1 MRIGRFIAITQL
13 TLLLPWLSQ
22 AVEPTLSDIR
32 PMALAGEQQQI
43 IDQALIDLVRGDTKS
58 LESLPI
64 TAFLAPIARPD
75 ANNSGLS
82 FRWTMSLPKALAR
95 LPDNQR
101 KQTLARLDARY
112 HTLLTPNLSTHD
124 RTRLAV
130 AFLPAPTALE
140 HVQYAANLAFD
151 RGHLTDF
158 LGITQLIPIQYD
170 DARRQSVALLLSG
183 LGPEVDTTL
192 QLTPPGTAIPTTTT
206 TTTPPAAHLA
216 IRWVV
221 QPGWVLAVDPFEQVA
236 WQYSIDRNATV
247 VTGPGAA
254 LIRDS
259 LGVRVLND
267 SGFIKMLTPLPS
279 GAQLLCVAGGAAW
292 FATGTRGW
300 RMNFADGQVTALDLG
315 VVPIGAPVV
324 RGQKSLWLTAHSFL
338 LFDAERLIHRFQHQ
352 LPVAGDWKLSSATAQ
367 VQLQAPDGRQW
378 HLSAFT
384 EQLKNDDVQQQAELL
399 LRAHRFDDALKLLSN
414 FTDEHAP
421 SLRLRAQIGLAF
433 DKNIALPDFS
443 PNYPPADQ
451 ALILS
456 AHFAN
461 SDRGIGHVLHKLP
474 ATDLFTYFDTLSQQ
488 HPTVQF
494 STDTHSLIDQ
504 AQTWNHIYTTSAWA
518 QWRQRK
524 QYPRSQIP
532 TVNTTSIELPI
543 NTKLITSR
551 DAHGHLL
558 WDDRQFRLER
568 TPDVMIVMCHGKNG
582 DLLWRHQW
590 RPMTYSSAPSQ
601 FMDIRDNVVYVHEG
615 TARVIVLDVDLGVQL
630 GVFPLTDTS
639 GTVYFLSPTQLAQLG
654 PLGVNNVL
662 TLYDVHGRG
671 LPIPLATPARW
682 ACNVGGH
689 LILRLTDLTAV
700 AYPGAKSVMWP
711 LPLLRQ
717 PQAPLVTA
725 EGLHASN
732 ALWPWM
738 P

>member
-1 MRIGRFIAITQL
+1 
-13 TLLLPWLSQ
+13 
-22 AVEPTLSDIR
+22 
-32 PMALAGEQQQI
+32 MALAGEQQQI
-43 IDQALIDLVRGDTKS
+43 IDKALIDLVRGDTTS

-75 ANNSGLS
+75 ANHSGLS
-82 FRWTMSLPKALAR
+82 FRWTMSLPRALAR
-95 LPDNQR
+95 LPDDQR

-112 HTLLTPNLSTHD
+112 HTLLTPNLSTRE

-151 RGHLTDF
+151 HGHFTDF

-170 DARRQSVALLLSG
+170 DVRRQSVALLLSG

-192 QLTPPGTAIPTTTT
+192 QLTSPGTAIPTTAIAS
-206 TTTPPAAHLA
+206 PPTAHLA

-221 QPGWVLAVDPFEQVA
+221 QPGWVLAVDPFDQVA
-236 WQYSIDRNATV
+236 WQYSVDRNATV

-254 LIRDS
+254 LVRDS

-267 SGFIKMLTPLPS
+267 AGSIKMLTPLPS

-300 RMNFADGQVTALDLG
+300 RMNFADGQVTALELG

-324 RGQKSLWLTAHSFL
+324 RGHKSLWLTAHSFL
-338 LFDAERLIHRFQHQ
+338 LFDADRSIHRFQHQ
-352 LPVAGDWKLSSATAQ
+352 LPVASDWNLSSTTAQ

-384 EQLKNDDVQQQAELL
+384 EQLMHGELQLQAELL
-399 LRAHRFDDALKLLSN
+399 LRAHRFDDVLKLLSN
-414 FTDEHAP
+414 LTSEDAP

-433 DKNIALPDFS
+433 DKNIPLPDFNGNYS
-443 PNYPPADQ
+443 PTDQ

-456 AHFAN
+456 AHFA
-461 SDRGIGHVLHKLP
+461 SADRGIEHVLHKSP
-474 ATDLFTYFDTLSQQ
+474 STALFTHFDILSQQ
-488 HPTVQF
+488 HPTVLF

-504 AQTWNHIYTTSAWA
+504 SQTWNHIYTTTAWV
-518 QWRQRK
+518 QWRKRK
-524 QYPRSQIP
+524 PLPRAQIP
-532 TVNTTSIELPI
+532 TVKTTSVELPF

-551 DAHGHLL
+551 NAQGHLL

-568 TPDVMIVMCHGKNG
+568 TLDTIVVMCYGK
-582 DLLWRHQW
+582 DDTLLWRHQW
-590 RPMTYSSAPSQ
+590 RPLTYSSAPSQ
-601 FMDIRDNVVYVHEG
+601 YMDIRDNVVYVHEG
-615 TARVIVLDVDLGVQL
+615 TARVIVLDVDLGVQI
-630 GVFPLTDTS
+630 GAFPLTDTS

-654 PLGVNNVL
+654 PLGINHQL
-662 TLYDVHGRG
+662 TLYDANGRG

-700 AYPGAKSVMWP
+700 AYPGAKSVIWP
-711 LPLLRQ
+711 LPLLHQ
-717 PQAPLVTA
+717 PQAPVVTGA
-725 EGLHASN
+725 GLHSPTT
-732 ALWPWM
+732 LWPWM
-738 P
+738 PYP